1 MLAFYRR
8 WARRLYPLRPLF
20 LLLCALAVAAFGWL
34 LFAATVEQ
42 AQRWQLSSVLLA
54 VSSLL
59 FWLWATVFRQQLPN
73 LENVAGVLPRL
84 RVKLRYGLYYTL
96 CLVITL
102 LLLATLYLG
111 LRVVKGIIAALFFS

>member
-1 MLAFYRR
+1 MLTFYQRWGRR
-8 WARRLYPLRPLF
+8 FYPWRHVFILLF
-20 LLLCALAVAAFGWL
+20 IAAVAVFGWL
-34 LFAATVEQ
+34 VFVASAAQ
-42 AQRWQLSSVLLA
+42 AQRWQLAAVLLA

-59 FWLWATVFRQQLPN
+59 FWLWATVFKQQLPN

-84 RVKLRYGLYYTL
+84 RVKLLYGLYYTL